1 MPPTKMPSGL
11 TYLLYTWSG
20 RILLLNTLVFLLIC
34 VYTRSIMLPDT
45 ADLARL
51 GAKDTVMIARGEFWR
66 FLTPIF
72 LHIGLIH
79 FAFNSYFLYAVG
91 YQLETLLGGPWFV
104 AVYLLAGI
112 FGNLAS
118 AAFSVTMSA
127 GASSSLFGLLGAG
140 LFLERRI
147 GSHIKEQTGRRP
159 KQRAYLMTVVI
170 NLGFGLLMPFIDNS
184 AHLGGLAAGLIL
196 TGAMVNLRPNQMQ
209 ARRPLIGGM
218 LIASL
223 VVAGCAMAYYSMTP
237 RFVVP
242 RLEAAAN
249 RSDEP
254 AEQVYLYSQAMALD
268 PDADRIVL
276 KRIRAFFT
284 MGRYSSG
291 LNDAQV
297 LIAKGEQLK
306 ELSELAEELSQE
318 GHPTES
324 WELRRM
330 LAHAGQSI

>member
-1 MPPTKMPSGL
+1 
-11 TYLLYTWSG
+11 
-20 RILLLNTLVFLLIC
+20 
-34 VYTRSIMLPDT
+34 
-45 ADLARL
+45 
-51 GAKDTVMIARGEFWR
+51 
-66 FLTPIF
+66 
-72 LHIGLIH
+72 
-79 FAFNSYFLYAVG
+79 
-91 YQLETLLGGPWFV
+91 
-104 AVYLLAGI
+104 
-112 FGNLAS
+112 
-118 AAFSVTMSA
+118 
-127 GASSSLFGLLGAG
+127 
-140 LFLERRI
+140 
-147 GSHIKEQTGRRP
+147 
-159 KQRAYLMTVVI
+159 
-170 NLGFGLLMPFIDNS
+170 
-184 AHLGGLAAGLIL
+184 
-196 TGAMVNLRPNQMQ
+196 MVNLRPIQMQ

-242 RLEAAAN
+242 RLEAAAD
-249 RSDEP
+249 RSDGP
-254 AEQVYLYSQAMALD
+254 AEQVYLYSQAMALA

-284 MGRYSSG
+284 MGRYSNG

-306 ELSELAEELSQE
+306 ELNELAEELSQD